1 MFRQIPIGRLKSLAG
16 VMAVFLLVAVFS
28 KSVYAAEI
36 DWTQGKFTVAS
47 AVERPASQRERV
59 VDCSD
64 TTIQYKEYDTDELKQ
79 IEACVTA
86 GDGVRI
92 AHGISS
98 GRYYI
103 ATPTSGTFVALQF
116 YGHMS
121 LIPGTTRVVM
131 AINSQLY
138 IVYDILAHLDS
149 HPSWDTHRIYSLNL
163 AERDFPAAGVQQGIT
178 RYGISRNGRYVVYNA
193 GDSYGVPGKLIRYD
207 METKE
212 NRVFGASPYA
222 SVYSGYPVAAL
233 GVSDDGSTVV
243 AGGST
248 DLKFWHITDSCL
260 GPTQP
265 QGPMNGYDTCP
276 HKLYSQSDYGLIQGP
291 ETWYPTTDDFHFDE
305 TGSELQFG
313 YHGGASVQ
321 RTVTLYAPGHVDDH
335 LDYLALGDSYSSGEG
350 DISKKPDGSSYYL
363 PGTELSGQCH
373 ISSRSYPFL
382 LRDYWAISPTK
393 MKSVACSG
401 AWMTRDY
408 YAPVK
413 NYLGQHSELR
423 DKSESDI
430 ASERQSSLDTFRPGV
445 VPQLEFVKKYKPKVL
460 TITGGGNDVGFAD
473 ILSYCAT
480 NVDWLPASETC
491 GYAYPGYLHDLLW
504 DAIHSQYDYT
514 VKLIHDVQR
523 ASPATSIY
531 IIGYP
536 SFVTSHLNICSFN
549 SGLLD
554 RDELNLLNSAV
565 SEMNLTLKQAALNTG
580 VRFIDI
586 EKALEGGRL
595 CEGLE
600 YVTGVVGAYQAD
612 KRFDQA
618 FHPNAAGHNKIATVI
633 EKAIGPDPNLQ
644 HYATPITLEEL
655 EVGTPTYPVT
665 LVQEPTMSEESSMGM
680 SLKASFRPGTVI
692 TVAEYSNAIDL
703 GTFLST
709 SDGSLEASVRQPAAA
724 KPGRHLLVVTGT
736 STSGKPVR
744 YFQYITITSNKTS
757 DKGGDGAEGNENS
770 CSPFKQIL
778 FGRTTDDDTCEVGG
792 TDSFGGD
799 NGMASMTMGEP
810 STGKTSA
817 DNKDQNSAQTGV
829 AREASGSKITND
841 SSNSTLVNT
850 AMVALTLA
858 TVIAS
863 IALWRKK

>member
-1 MFRQIPIGRLKSLAG
+1 MILKR
-16 VMAVFLLVAVFS
+16 VVFL
-28 KSVYAAEI
+28 AAIVGLIGVTFGYCAFAEGL
-36 DWTQGKFTVAS
+36 DWTQDKFTVAS
-47 AVERPASQRERV
+47 AVERPASQQERV
-59 VDCSD
+59 VDCND
-64 TTIQYKEYDTDELKQ
+64 TTIDYKEYDTDELRQ
-79 IEACVTA
+79 IEACVTT
-86 GDGVRI
+86 GDGVQI
-92 AHGISS
+92 AHSISS

-121 LIPGTTRVVM
+121 LIPGTARVVM
-131 AINSQLY
+131 DINSELY
-138 IVYDILAHLDS
+138 IVYNILAHLDS
-149 HPSWDTHRIYSLNL
+149 HPSWDTHLIYSLNL

-291 ETWYPTTDDFHFDE
+291 ETWYPTTDDFHFDD

-350 DISKKPDGSSYYL
+350 DISKKSDGSSYYL

-408 YAPVK
+408 YTPVK

-423 DKSESDI
+423 DKSESYI

-480 NVDWLPASETC
+480 PIWNEPPVSETC

-514 VKLIHDVQR
+514 VRLIHDLQQ
-523 ASPATSIY
+523 ASPTTSIY

-565 SEMNLTLKQAALNTG
+565 TEMNLTLRHAAESTG

-595 CEGLE
+595 CEGSK
-600 YVTGVVGAYQAD
+600 YVTGVVDAYQAD
-612 KRFDQA
+612 ERFDQA
-618 FHPNAAGHNKIATVI
+618 FHPNAAGHNEIATVI

-644 HYATPITLEEL
+644 HYTTPITLEEL

-709 SDGSLEASVRQPAAA
+709 ADGSLEASVKQPASA

-736 STSGKPVR
+736 SISGKPVR
-744 YFQYITITSNKTS
+744 YFQYITITGNKTTG
-757 DKGGDGAEGNENS
+757 KGGDGTRGIENS

-778 FGRTTDDDTCEVGG
+778 FGRTTDDDTCEMGG
-792 TDSFGGD
+792 ADSIEGD
-799 NGMASMTMGEP
+799 NGMVFKAVSER

-817 DNKDQNSAQTGV
+817 DNKDQGPAQTEV
-829 AREASGSKITND
+829 AREPSGGKITND
-841 SSNSTLVNT
+841 SSNSTLVNIT
-850 AMVALTLA
+850 MVALTLV

-863 IALWRKK
+863 ITLWRKK